1 MNLLN
6 VTAPTLSAVID
17 GDFMTAQA
25 SVLLKQGK
33 FAKVALLTGNN
44 FDEGTAYAK
53 QGISTDCEFEAW
65 LASQGLNSDQVK
77 SFRYCTLTILSW
89 AFPPLTLARLPWCP
103 MAFGSS
109 ERRLLLET
117 INNMLAEDFSS
128 SPTPVLDCQCTLTYG
143 T

>member
-17 GDFMTAQA
+17 DDFMTAQA

-77 SFRYCTLTILSW
+77 SISVLY
-89 AFPPLTLARLPWCP
+89 P
-103 MAFGSS
+103 
-109 ERRLLLET
+109 
-117 INNMLAEDFSS
+117 ND
-128 SPTPVLDCQCTLTYG
+128 PVLGIPASYAGTPPVVPYG
-143 T
+143 VRFKRAAAFAGDYQQHAG